1 MNDIDRTCR
10 NSGLNQ
16 VDGTT
21 AAHPADRAGFSNR
34 LRLFIFGLFAAIYFL
49 SFLQRVAVSV
59 VADDLVIDLGLDSV
73 ALGFMSSGFFI
84 SYAITQ
90 PVMGF
95 LCDKAGPVRV
105 SAGALVIAAVGSF
118 LFAGAKGFT
127 QAFLGRILMGFGLSA
142 GFIPGMKVISV
153 MFPPET
159 FSTYSSLFV
168 AIGNTGSLMGA
179 APLSWLTAL
188 AGWRP
193 VFRAL
198 AALAVVLAALCL
210 IFAKRLSTRKAP
222 DSDSVGEPGSYSD
235 LIRSRELWLLALFM
249 FAKYGS
255 QVAFQGLWG
264 IPYIS
269 SVYNVNLT
277 SAASALTMMAVGY
290 VLAAPVIGK
299 LADTMAARGTDLM
312 VARWRLLIAT
322 TLIYVITWVP
332 IVLAPGILPFNAMY
346 VLLFI
351 MGMSVSSATLVF
363 GIAKSLFPE
372 KISGFVIGLV
382 NVMGTLGAAVMPPL
396 VGWFMER
403 LTAQGFQGGAV
414 YSKALGPCLVG
425 AALCLTLISL
435 VGRQVRKSPD
445 EELERDSF

>member
-1 MNDIDRTCR
+1 M
-10 NSGLNQ
+10 
-16 VDGTT
+16 
-21 AAHPADRAGFSNR
+21 
-34 LRLFIFGLFAAIYFL
+34 
-49 SFLQRVAVSV
+49 
-59 VADDLVIDLGLDSV
+59 
-73 ALGFMSSGFFI
+73 
-84 SYAITQ
+84 
-90 PVMGF
+90 
-95 LCDKAGPVRV
+95 
-105 SAGALVIAAVGSF
+105 
-118 LFAGAKGFT
+118 
-127 QAFLGRILMGFGLSA
+127 
-142 GFIPGMKVISV
+142 
-153 MFPPET
+153 
-159 FSTYSSLFV
+159 
-168 AIGNTGSLMGA
+168 
-179 APLSWLTAL
+179 
-188 AGWRP
+188 
-193 VFRAL
+193 
-198 AALAVVLAALCL
+198 
-210 IFAKRLSTRKAP
+210 
-222 DSDSVGEPGSYSD
+222 
-235 LIRSRELWLLALFM
+235 
-249 FAKYGS
+249 
-255 QVAFQGLWG
+255 AFQGLWG
-264 IPYIS
+264 VPYIS

-277 SAASALTMMAVGY
+277 SAASALTMMPVGY

-372 KISGFVIGLV
+372 NISGLVIGLV